1 MFWLFINGKIKIDV
15 LKVIKVIVVF
25 RIFKFK
31 IEFIELDRRMRLE
44 CCV

>member
-1 MFWLFINGKIKIDV
+1 MFWLFINGKKKIDV

-31 IEFIELDRRMRLE
+31 IEFIELDRRTRLE